1 MFNKF
6 FSLEGNSVMKKI
18 AVVAVLG
25 STLSLAGCSTTGPG
39 QTIGTGVGAVGGY
52 GVARALGAGS
62 GGAAA
67 GAVVGALIG
76 NSVGAG
82 MDQQN
87 AVPRRRVIV
96 EERYI
101 PMPPRRPYCTYDR
114 VYDPYYGVYR
124 ERRICR

>member
-1 MFNKF
+1 
-6 FSLEGNSVMKKI
+6 MKKI
-18 AVVAVLG
+18 VVVALLG
-25 STLSLAGCSTTGPG
+25 SALALAGCSAAGPN

-52 GVARALGAGS
+52 GVARALGAGP

-67 GAVVGALIG
+67 GAVAGALIG
-76 NSVGAG
+76 NSVGAS

-87 AVPRRRVIV
+87 TAPRRRVIV
-96 EERYI
+96 EERYV
-101 PMPPRRPYCTYDR
+101 PVAPRRPYCTYDR

>member
-1 MFNKF
+1 
-6 FSLEGNSVMKKI
+6 MKKI
-18 AVVAVLG
+18 AIVVTIA
-25 STLSLAGCSTTGPG
+25 SALALTGCAGAGPN

-76 NSVGAG
+76 NSVGSS

-87 AVPRRRVIV
+87 TGQRRSVIV
-96 EERYI
+96 EERYV
-101 PMPPRRPYCTYDR
+101 PMPPRRPYCTYTR
-114 VYDPYYGVYR
+114 TYDPYYNVYR
-124 ERRICR
+124 ERRVCR